1 MNSET
6 DLYCPETMLSLRPCS
21 LAEAERLI
29 SDGQPLRA
37 RPEGMPKAIGRTPS
51 VMMREDLRCAY
62 PIVNG
67 IPILLLPEML
77 VAGDSG
83 RSFNLKDSK
92 WAEAYEEMEVYN
104 AVCAEKAL
112 ALDAGTSNPIPKE
125 SRQYADSFPE
135 PSRVWIDMPHDA
147 LAEMDAYRNL
157 GKPRGK
163 RVAQLGGEG
172 GHAVKFLLAGASQA
186 WLITPM
192 LGECIY
198 GRELA
203 RSFGLED
210 RLRCVVAVGEQ
221 IPLKSNFLDA
231 ICSVGCIH
239 HMVAEHV
246 AKEVWRVLGP
256 GGRFSAVDP
265 WKTLMHG
272 IGTRMLGKRE
282 ENVYCKPMT
291 AERLAPFYSVFSR
304 FEVTHHG
311 PILRYFLLGACKLLK
326 VELSAS
332 RGYNLGQFEDR
343 TLGRIPFFRDRGG
356 SIALMGK
363 KV

>member
-1 MNSET
+1 MKSET
-6 DLYCPETMLSLRPCS
+6 DLFCPETMLPLRPCL

-37 RPEGMPKAIGRTPS
+37 RSRGMPMAIGRTPS
-51 VMMREDLRCAY
+51 VMMREDLGCAY
-62 PIVNG
+62 PVVDG

-77 VAGDSG
+77 VPGKSG
-83 RSFNLKDSK
+83 RSFNLEDSK
-92 WAEAYEEMEVYN
+92 WAEAYKEMEVYN
-104 AVCAEKAL
+104 AICDEKAFE
-112 ALDAGTSNPIPKE
+112 LDAGMSNPIPKE
-125 SRQYADSFPE
+125 SGQYADSFPE

-157 GKPRGK
+157 GALRGK
-163 RVAQLGGEG
+163 RIAQLGGGG
-172 GHAVKFLLAGASQA
+172 GHAVKFLLAGAGEA

-192 LGECIY
+192 LGECVY
-198 GRELA
+198 GKALA

-221 IPLKSNFLDA
+221 MPLKSDFLDA
-231 ICSVGCIH
+231 ICSIGCIH

-246 AKEVWRVLGP
+246 AKEVWRVLAP

-265 WKTLMHG
+265 WKTLLHTF
-272 IGTRMLGKRE
+272 GTRILGKRE
-282 ENVYCKPMT
+282 KNVYCNPMT
-291 AERLAPFYSVFSR
+291 SERLAPFYSEFSR

-311 PILRYFLLGACKLLK
+311 PILRYFLLGACKLLN
-326 VELSAS
+326 VDLSAS

-343 TLGRIPFFRDRGG
+343 TLGRVPFFRNRGG
-356 SIALMGK
+356 SIALMGA